1 MSWTNG
7 AVAPIAVPLTTE
19 TDPETGEVTVTA
31 WSPKFHAHLP
41 TWPQTPDEFFAER
54 PALEPFRVMPE
65 RLVHIFAGD
74 TQEGQTMTAALR
86 FEDEAEGRAA
96 MAAWWAEDVE

>member
-1 MSWTNG
+1 MPWING
-7 AVAPIAVPLTTE
+7 AVAPIAVPVATE

-31 WSPKFHAHLP
+31 WSPRFHAHLP

-54 PALEPFRVMPE
+54 PTLEPFRVTPE

-74 TQEGQTMTAALR
+74 TPEGQTMTAALR
-86 FEDEAEGRAA
+86 FEDEAEAQDVLA
-96 MAAWWAEDVE
+96 TWWSAEEA